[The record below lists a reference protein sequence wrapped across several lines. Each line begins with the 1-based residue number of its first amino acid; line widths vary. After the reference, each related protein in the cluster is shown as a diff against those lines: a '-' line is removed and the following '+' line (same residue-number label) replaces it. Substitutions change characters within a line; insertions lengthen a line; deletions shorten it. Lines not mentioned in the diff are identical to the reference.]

1 MYIMYIFRFERKIN
15 MKKKGLIILLAVLA
29 VIGVIFGLVVGSYN
43 GLVEQSASVDKAQ
56 AEISNQLQ
64 RRADLIP
71 NFVATVKGYSDY
83 EQKTYTAVTEA
94 RAAVSGA
101 KTAAEQAEASA
112 QLDKAINVWV
122 NAVTEAYPDLKANEQ
137 YQAFQDNLERTEN
150 RIAVARKDYNEAAKE
165 YNVAVKRFPKNIIAG
180 MFGFSQVDYFEAQAG
195 TENVPQ
201 VSFD

>member
-1 MYIMYIFRFERKIN
+1 